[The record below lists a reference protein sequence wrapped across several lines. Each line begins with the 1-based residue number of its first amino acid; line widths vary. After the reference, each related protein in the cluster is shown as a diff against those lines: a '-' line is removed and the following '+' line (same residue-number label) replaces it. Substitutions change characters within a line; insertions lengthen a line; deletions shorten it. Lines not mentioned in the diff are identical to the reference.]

1 MSRRPPPH
9 ALATL
14 LSRLR
19 ACSSASHALQCHALL
34 LTSGHLAAS
43 PARLSNLLL
52 LALASASASPSAADH
67 ADSVFAHLAE
77 EASRHAFPWNTLV
90 RLHAAAS
97 PRRSLL
103 YFSRMRR
110 AAVAPD
116 AYTFPAV
123 LKACG
128 CAPGCRVGLV
138 VHGEAVRT
146 GLDADLFTRNA
157 LISFYCRIGDCR
169 SGRKVFDHGVRDL
182 VSWNSMV
189 AGYVGCGEVD
199 LAQDLFDEMRQRD
212 AFSWA
217 TMIDGYGE
225 MAGGVDRARE
235 LFDQMPD
242 RDLVCW
248 NSMIDGYARHGRM
261 DEARVLFEEMP
272 ERNVISWSIVI
283 DGYVRFGEPNEA
295 LEFFQR
301 MLRCGIKPDRVAA
314 VGAVA
319 ACAQLGALEQGRW
332 LHSYLEKKKVLFDVV
347 VQTALIDMYVKCG
360 RLDLAKLIF
369 ESMPKKSVVTWNV
382 MIVGLGTHGYG
393 LDAIKLFNQMETERA
408 PMDDLSVLAVLTS
421 CTHAG
426 LVSEGLGIFYR
437 MEKDLGLEPKVEHYG
452 ALIDLLGRAGRV
464 DQARNTIETM
474 PMEPTPELWGSLLA
488 SCRSHRCVELAELS
502 VEHLASLGA
511 DDSGVYVLLSN
522 IYADEG
528 MWDDVFRIRK
538 LMSAEGMKKNIGR
551 SVIEVDG
558 QIHEFVNGVSSPD
571 YYPASLVQEHEVL
584 FWRFGTLAFF
594 AKELGDCDK
603 VENRTRLNHNFNP
616 D

>member
-1 MSRRPPPH
+1 MSRRPPH
-9 ALATL
+9 ALTTV

-34 LTSGHLAAS
+34 LTSGQLAAS
-43 PARLSNLLL
+43 PIRLSNLLL
-52 LALASASASPSAADH
+52 LALASASAVAH
-67 ADSVFAHLAE
+67 ADAFFARLAE
-77 EASRHAFPWNTLV
+77 DASRNAFPWNTLI
-90 RLHAAAS
+90 RLHAPAR
-97 PRRSLL
+97 PRISLL
-103 YFSRMRR
+103 YFARMRR
-110 AAVAPD
+110 GAVAPD

-128 CAPGCRVGLV
+128 RAPGCRVGLL
-138 VHGEAVRT
+138 VHAEAVRR

-157 LISFYCRIGDCR
+157 LISFYCRIGNCR
-169 SGRKVFDHGVRDL
+169 SGRKVFNDGLLDL

-199 LAQDLFDEMRQRD
+199 LAQDLFDEMPQRD
-212 AFSWA
+212 EFSWA
-217 TMIDGYGE
+217 IMIDGYGKL
-225 MAGGVDRARE
+225 AGGVDRARE
-235 LFDQMPD
+235 LFDQMPV

-248 NSMIDGYARHGRM
+248 NSMIDGYARHVRM

-283 DGYVRFGEPNEA
+283 DGYVRSGEPKEA
-295 LEFFQR
+295 LESFQR
-301 MLRCGIKPDRVAA
+301 MLICGIRPDKVAA
-314 VGAVA
+314 VGAVS

-347 VQTALIDMYVKCG
+347 VQTALIDMYMKCG
-360 RLDLAKLIF
+360 RLDLAKSIF
-369 ESMPKKSVVTWNV
+369 ESMPEKSVITWNV
-382 MIVGLGTHGYG
+382 MMLGLGTHGYG
-393 LDAIKLFNQMETERA
+393 LDAIKLFNQMETERV
-408 PMDDLSVLAVLTS
+408 PMDDLSLLAILTC

-437 MEKDLGLEPKVEHYG
+437 MGKDLGLDPKVEHYG
-452 ALIDLLGRAGRV
+452 ALIDLLGRAGRL
-464 DQARNTIETM
+464 DQARNTLETM

-502 VEHLASLGA
+502 VERLASLGA

-528 MWDDVFRIRK
+528 MWDDVFRIRN
-538 LMSAEGMKKNIGR
+538 LMSAEGMKKNIGQ

-558 QIHEFVNGVSSPD
+558 QIHEFVNGGSSHPHKEEI
-571 YYPASLVQEHEVL
+571 YLMLWNLSNIVAS
-584 FWRFGTLAFF
+584 T
-594 AKELGDCDK
+594 
-603 VENRTRLNHNFNP
+603 
-616 D
+616 

>member
-1 MSRRPPPH
+1 MSGRPPPH
-9 ALATL
+9 ALTTF

-43 PARLSNLLL
+43 PIRLSNLLL
-52 LALASASASPSAADH
+52 LALASASAVAH
-67 ADSVFAHLAE
+67 ADAFFARLAE
-77 EASRHAFPWNTLV
+77 DASRNAFPWNTLI
-90 RLHAAAS
+90 RLHAPAR
-97 PRRSLL
+97 PRVSLL
-103 YFSRMRR
+103 YFARMRR
-110 AAVAPD
+110 GAVAPD

-128 CAPGCRVGLV
+128 CAAGCRVGLL
-138 VHGEAVRT
+138 VHAEAVRR

-157 LISFYCRIGDCR
+157 LISFYCRIGNCR
-169 SGRKVFDHGVRDL
+169 SGRKVFDDGLLDL

-199 LAQDLFDEMRQRD
+199 LAQDLFDEMPQRD
-212 AFSWA
+212 EFSWA
-217 TMIDGYGE
+217 IMIDG
-225 MAGGVDRARE
+225 
-235 LFDQMPD
+235 
-242 RDLVCW
+242 
-248 NSMIDGYARHGRM
+248 S
-261 DEARVLFEEMP
+261 
-272 ERNVISWSIVI
+272 
-283 DGYVRFGEPNEA
+283 GEPKEA
-295 LEFFQR
+295 LESFQR
-301 MLRCGIKPDRVAA
+301 MLICGIRPDRVAA

-347 VQTALIDMYVKCG
+347 VQTALIDMYMKCG
-360 RLDLAKLIF
+360 RLDLAKSIF
-369 ESMPKKSVVTWNV
+369 ESMPEKSVITWNV
-382 MIVGLGTHGYG
+382 MILGLGTHGYG
-393 LDAIKLFNQMETERA
+393 LDAIKLFNQMETERV
-408 PMDDLSVLAVLTS
+408 PMDDLSVLAILTC

-437 MEKDLGLEPKVEHYG
+437 MGKDLGLDPKVEHYG
-452 ALIDLLGRAGRV
+452 AMIDLLGRAGCL
-464 DQARNTIETM
+464 DQARNTLETM

-502 VEHLASLGA
+502 VERLASLGA

-528 MWDDVFRIRK
+528 MWDDVFRIRN

-558 QIHEFVNGVSSPD
+558 QIHEFVNGGSSHPHKEEI
-571 YYPASLVQEHEVL
+571 YLMLWNLSNIVAS
-584 FWRFGTLAFF
+584 T
-594 AKELGDCDK
+594 
-603 VENRTRLNHNFNP
+603 
-616 D
+616 

>member
-1 MSRRPPPH
+1 
-9 ALATL
+9 
-14 LSRLR
+14 
-19 ACSSASHALQCHALL
+19 
-34 LTSGHLAAS
+34 
-43 PARLSNLLL
+43 
-52 LALASASASPSAADH
+52 
-67 ADSVFAHLAE
+67 
-77 EASRHAFPWNTLV
+77 
-90 RLHAAAS
+90 
-97 PRRSLL
+97 
-103 YFSRMRR
+103 
-110 AAVAPD
+110 
-116 AYTFPAV
+116 
-123 LKACG
+123 
-128 CAPGCRVGLV
+128 
-138 VHGEAVRT
+138 
-146 GLDADLFTRNA
+146 
-157 LISFYCRIGDCR
+157 
-169 SGRKVFDHGVRDL
+169 
-182 VSWNSMV
+182 MV

-301 MLRCGIKPDRVAA
+301 MLSCGIKPDRVAA

-502 VEHLASLGA
+502 VERLASLGA

-558 QIHEFVNGVSSPD
+558 QIHEFVNGGSSHPHKEEI
-571 YYPASLVQEHEVL
+571 YLTLWNLSNIAASI
-584 FWRFGTLAFF
+584 
-594 AKELGDCDK
+594 
-603 VENRTRLNHNFNP
+603 
-616 D
+616 